1 MKPFLTDF
9 AFPSRWFS
17 H

>member
-9 AFPSRWFS
+9 AFPSRWF
-17 H
+17 